1 MVSAEYDPPSG
12 KKVYTHTHVCTHT
25 CTHSCTHQCYTFF
38 FFYQCHTLDF
48 TKFTAEEVNSHTQ
61 IVLNILK
68 SFLSNESSIGFKF
81 KLKFMNTN
89 FNKIKTKFKWS
100 EKFRTLVTFQV
111 LYSHVWLLST
121 LLDKADLNNCRK
133 YTGKVN
139 LFSSEA

>member
-12 KKVYTHTHVCTHT
+12 KKVYTHTHVCTRTRAHT
-25 CTHSCTHQCYTFF
+25 HAHTSAILLF

-89 FNKIKTKFKWS
+89 FNKIKTKFK
-100 EKFRTLVTFQV
+100 
-111 LYSHVWLLST
+111 
-121 LLDKADLNNCRK
+121 
-133 YTGKVN
+133 
-139 LFSSEA
+139 